1 MEDKVVAIEKTNKYQ
16 VEEQKQKNVLLEEE
30 KKKLTKKVDELEDKL
45 QQHMY
50 RAHLLTLLPPIG

>member
-1 MEDKVVAIEKTNKYQ
+1 MEDKVVAIEKANSYQ
-16 VEEQKQKNVLLEEE
+16 VKEQKQKNVFLEDE
-30 KKKLTKKVDELEDKL
+30 KKKLTEKVDELEDSL